1 MSFVATIE
9 ADINKWTPN
18 LDKAG
23 KDVNNFAS
31 KVSGNLKNVSNLFE
45 KINGTSIGGLQN
57 RLAQL
62 KLNLENATDI
72 QSISKYNIRIRNTQ
86 DEIERLKNLGLQT
99 SNSLKNIG
107 SSSVTKG
114 IDQYSRSLRGS
125 NTVAMEFNRIIQDAP
140 FGMMGI
146 SNNLTQ
152 LTDNYKTYA
161 QSVRQAALEQGKS
174 ISNFQIFKGAVAGIL
189 SPINLFSLGISA
201 VTSGLILYQQWQQR
215 AKKATKETSDKFK
228 ELAENLNNI
237 SATMYKAAQSSGN
250 EVAQLNALYKITTNV
265 NQSTTARKKA
275 AKELIDQY
283 PALFGKFSQEQVML
297 GRAKTA
303 YDEVSKSIIA
313 TARAQAAYGRI
324 GEKASQQLA
333 IDETNRSLQKEISLL
348 DVAIKRQESLTTA
361 GQSVGAAAEAVESG
375 NVRKLNDLYEQR
387 SNILNQVTG
396 NLLDRAKI
404 QEDIN
409 QLEGFAVTNQAKTIA
424 TTEKA
429 EKKTKDYTDSIAKL
443 MAELNGGALSEY
455 DRRIYEINIKYEGI
469 FETIKKIGTTSRQQD
484 AFGLA
489 TQAKRFEI
497 LRAQAE
503 RFVETTA
510 NLKAINVGGLSNPDV
525 NIPITLNPTLANG
538 AYEKVTSDLELGTES
553 LVDRVNSVLSSGI
566 SNGLTGMFNN
576 IGEAMATGGNV
587 MQAIGDSLVSGLS
600 NLAKQIGEQ
609 MIAFGVAGIA
619 LKKLAMNPFL
629 AIAAGA
635 ALVALG
641 SFASSSVGRQTANF
655 NGTNTSS
662 YGSSVNTSSG
672 AFPRGA
678 YYNNDKQ
685 EVEFKI
691 RGNDLVGAMK
701 TNNNRNKR
709 LG

>member
-23 KDVNNFAS
+23 KDVSNFANRAKQDLD
-31 KVSGNLKNVSNLFE
+31 KVSK
-45 KINGTSIGGLQN
+45 
-57 RLAQL
+57 AQ
-62 KLNLENATDI
+62 
-72 QSISKYNIRIRNTQ
+72 
-86 DEIERLKNLGLQT
+86 
-99 SNSLKNIG
+99 
-107 SSSVTKG
+107 
-114 IDQYSRSLRGS
+114 RGAG
-125 NTVAMEFNRIIQDAP
+125 TVAMEFNRIIQDAP

-161 QSVRQAALEQGKS
+161 QNVRQAALEQGKS

-265 NQSTTARKKA
+265 NQSTNARKKA

-297 GRAKTA
+297 GKAKTA

-443 MAELNGGALSEY
+443 MAELNGASLSEY

-503 RFVETTA
+503 RFVETTS
-510 NLKAINVGGLSNPDV
+510 KIKP
-525 NIPITLNPTLANG
+525 
-538 AYEKVTSDLELGTES
+538 
-553 LVDRVNSVLSSGI
+553 
-566 SNGLTGMFNN
+566 
-576 IGEAMATGGNV
+576 
-587 MQAIGDSLVSGLS
+587 
-600 NLAKQIGEQ
+600 
-609 MIAFGVAGIA
+609 IA
-619 LKKLAMNPFL
+619 LKGLSENDITIPVKLEIIPFIPEKIL
-629 AIAAGA
+629 TDAEIKLKEYGDKIEGVIKSGIDSSIGGLGEAIAGSLTANENIIGAIGASLLSSLGGIMVELGKMAIMGGVTIEAVKKALTTLQGFGAIAAGA
-635 ALVALG
+635 ALVAVG
-641 SFASSSVGRQTANF
+641 SMFKAGASNLASSMGGGASMASQ
-655 NGTNTSS
+655 SS
-662 YGSSVNTSSG
+662 FGSSVNNSSG
-672 AFPRGA
+672 VIPRGA

-685 EVEFKI
+685 VVEFKLKN
-691 RGNDLVGAMK
+691 GDLNGAIK
-701 TNNNRNKR
+701 WGNNRNTR